1 MKPGNQYYKSCDA
14 ILTDANAHGKSRES
28 KFRLLNLFWQPD
40 IVNQYLDA
48 KKKEAKKKSKLLKR
62 SRR

>member
-1 MKPGNQYYKSCDA
+1 MRPGHRIYKSCEA

-28 KFRLLNLFWQPD
+28 KFRLLHLFWQPQY
-40 IVNQYLDA
+40 VNAYLDA
-48 KKKEAKKKSKLLKR
+48 KKKEAKKQSKHLKR